1 MEHAKKRRVDEG
13 NPTWPEA
20 KSFVSITGHGVKAIV
35 CCKEIIV
42 GNENL
47 RLDQNFAVPSEDML
61 AETEVMVQTGVLIS
75 IDEKLA
81 GVLAI
86 SDLLKLGA
94 RDVRSIHRPMKVK
107 SITVIEMAK
116 N

>member
-1 MEHAKKRRVDEG
+1 MMPLTGTEPNILKTNDV
-13 NPTWPEA
+13 PT
-20 KSFVSITGHGVKAIV
+20 
-35 CCKEIIV
+35 
-42 GNENL
+42 
-47 RLDQNFAVPSEDML
+47 VPSEDML

-75 IDEKLA
+75 IDEELA

>member
-1 MEHAKKRRVDEG
+1 MPLTGTKPNILKTNDV
-13 NPTWPEA
+13 PT
-20 KSFVSITGHGVKAIV
+20 
-35 CCKEIIV
+35 
-42 GNENL
+42 
-47 RLDQNFAVPSEDML
+47 VPSEDML

-75 IDEKLA
+75 IDEELA

>member
-1 MEHAKKRRVDEG
+1 MPLTGTEPNILKTNDV
-13 NPTWPEA
+13 PT
-20 KSFVSITGHGVKAIV
+20 
-35 CCKEIIV
+35 
-42 GNENL
+42 
-47 RLDQNFAVPSEDML
+47 VPSEDML

-75 IDEKLA
+75 IDEELA

-86 SDLLKLGA
+86 FDLLKLGA

>member
-1 MEHAKKRRVDEG
+1 M
-13 NPTWPEA
+13 
-20 KSFVSITGHGVKAIV
+20 KAIV
-35 CCKEIIV
+35 LYKEIIV
-42 GNENL
+42 CNENL
-47 RLDQNFAVPSEDML
+47 TLDQNIVLPSEDLL

-75 IDEKLA
+75 IDEELA